1 MGYIIQIGNAIPLVD
16 EDSDILEWQIEDFCH
31 KECPIFFGD
40 SSKENYREPSYSVW
54 DDFCEAVGLEDM
66 FYRHL
71 PDGRTTAK
79 GFIYLADKHLELV
92 SRRLIEY
99 KGKMKTTIPPG
110 YQEIH
115 ERSYLSIPEYDG
127 YLARLTWL
135 EFWTKWA
142 ISNCETPALSIL

>member
-31 KECPIFFGD
+31 EECPTFPGD
-40 SSKENYREPSYSVW
+40 SRKYNYRAPSYSVW

-71 PDGRTTAK
+71 PDGRTTGK
-79 GFIYLADKHLELV
+79 GFIYLAEKHLELV

-99 KGKMKTTIPPG
+99 KGRMKVTIPPG
-110 YQEIH
+110 YGGRH
-115 ERSYLSIPEYDG
+115 ERNHPSIPEYDD
-127 YLARLTWL
+127 YLARLIWL

-142 ISNCETPALSIL
+142 ISNCETPSLSIL